1 MLIGVTM
8 KSSSHF
14 TLIELLI
21 VISIIAILAGLL
33 LTSLGEGTKV
43 ANRMEI
49 SNDLKQLVTVILGNE
64 SSNRRS
70 TFSPIYAVKDGIR
83 TVKSAELATGNV
95 MIGANLI
102 LKQTHPYDIFEAYN
116 SSHKFDQD
124 NGYYIFMGLTS
135 AGNVKVRNASDV
147 RVAMDVYNWDA
158 LGDRK
163 VSVVF
168 ADGHVAVL
176 NVTTPY
182 GQIKIDEVLS
192 TLGEMDGNL

>member
-1 MLIGVTM
+1 M
-8 KSSSHF
+8 KRSSRF

-33 LTSLGEGTKV
+33 LNSLREGTDV
-43 ANRMEI
+43 AHRLEI
-49 SNDLKQLVTVILGNE
+49 SNDLKQLVTIILGNE

-70 TFSPIYAVKDGIR
+70 TFSPTYAVKDGIR
-83 TVKSAELATGNV
+83 TVKTAELATGNV
-95 MIGANLI
+95 MIGANLV
-102 LKQTHPYDIFEAYN
+102 LKQTHPYDIFESYKT
-116 SSHKFDQD
+116 SHKFDQE

-135 AGNVKVRNASDV
+135 AGNVKIRNASEV
-147 RVAMDVYNWDA
+147 RVAMDVYDWDK

-163 VSVVF
+163 VSVAF

-176 NVTTPY
+176 NVSTPF
-182 GQIKIDEVLS
+182 GEIKIHEVLS